1 MTLETWKMSKF
12 KGFVYGGPVPGSA
25 GFYFGQGS
33 GGPGICSGAS
43 PALVHVNFVNSR
55 FYTRTSG
62 QVGITS
68 NDFADLQTFTGPAG
82 RTYTNADGDLVTVG
96 LNEPRLGNHIDTGSG
111 LFDAGLLLESEERT
125 NLWPN
130 SHTLNPSSTPSGGTG
145 ASPVYNIYPQN
156 SVQTLPDGA
165 TGADDGVGFTCTGIA
180 SDGDGGFWVGNLGRP
195 SQSSV
200 APAEPQLVRV
210 NSDASAIMSAI
221 PTSFQMQGVAKR
233 NDVLYYVRQTAGV
246 YHIDTDGSGEALA
259 FAVTGANG
267 IAYDQTRDRFW
278 LSVGTV
284 ISLRTIDGSV
294 DASFDIGGETIDHL
308 YHDPIRDVLWVSSGA
323 NNAIANIRIVQPDG
337 TVLKAMSL
345 EDGYAVE
352 GIVVEG
358 NEVVCVYDGFFHAP
372 DGVPVPNQLNTLK
385 KHKVVFGPSGM
396 PADYVQFDKGA
407 GTSSGD
413 YSILQLPGLTVASGR
428 YTQSVYTMNDEE
440 GDVDV
445 SFRITSDGYE
455 TKTVGDEWSR
465 ISYTTA
471 ADQTVLATQI
481 LLRGTYGTSE
491 TASLWFDI
499 MQVEAGQVATS
510 PIITTDSPV
519 TLAGETLQIDA
530 PVLARAI
537 GSPGP
542 ELWEA
547 GDVSAGP
554 LWSESGGVYT
564 KASVGNAVL
573 GLTTLTANSA
583 FVVSFKITATT
594 SVLNLWRRNDAD
606 TANEQVASN
615 LGTGTHEIVV
625 RTTSSTNT
633 DGQFL
638 WFDGN
643 AFTGTIENI
652 SFRKV
657 TMPAA
662 VSIAIEGYMTYADG
676 DSSTQVLFTRW
687 LADGNNFIETRLH
700 TGLPSST
707 GDPFFLQSSSG
718 AVSSKFTNTSPYT
731 PGTNVPFSLASR
743 HGATFINGAYG
754 GNVLTEDTTP
764 TSLPDLIASDFQI
777 APIFNG
783 NITSLTIWA
792 DDITDPGIQAATAEG
807 SGFNPL
813 CPFDG

>member
-1 MTLETWKMSKF
+1 MLGLGLGIAYGQLRPLSRYSIDGKAPAVIADYSA
-12 KGFVYGGPVPGSA
+12 GVYGLDGAHVA
-25 GFYFGQGS
+25 FGY
-33 GGPGICSGAS
+33 
-43 PALVHVNFVNSR
+43 L
-55 FYTRTSG
+55 
-62 QVGITS
+62 
-68 NDFADLQTFTGPAG
+68 LTFTGPAG

-111 LFDAGLLLESEERT
+111 LFDTGLLMESEERT
-125 NLWPN
+125 NLYPN
-130 SHTLNPSSTPSGGTG
+130 THTLNPSSTPSGGTG

-200 APAEPQLVRV
+200 DPAEPQLVRV

-510 PIITTDSPV
+510 PIITTGSSV

-530 PVLARAI
+530 
-537 GSPGP
+537 
-542 ELWEA
+542 
-547 GDVSAGP
+547 
-554 LWSESGGVYT
+554 
-564 KASVGNAVL
+564 AVL
-573 GLTTLTANSA
+573 QTA
-583 FVVSFKITATT
+583 
-594 SVLNLWRRNDAD
+594 
-606 TANEQVASN
+606 
-615 LGTGTHEIVV
+615 LG
-625 RTTSSTNT
+625 
-633 DGQFL
+633 
-638 WFDGN
+638 
-643 AFTGTIENI
+643 A
-652 SFRKV
+652 

-662 VSIAIEGYMTYADG
+662 VSAAMDTFITYADL
-676 DSSTQVLFTRW
+676 DTADQLTLYDHRVDANNRMTVTVSTDGANTGLFTFTMVN
-687 LADGNNFIETRLH
+687 G
-700 TGLPSST
+700 GSSA
-707 GDPFFLQSSSG
+707 S
-718 AVSSKFTNTSPYT
+718 VSAPVEIS
-731 PGTNVPFSLASR
+731 PGTNIAASVAWYADAA
-743 HGATFINGAYG
+743 GINIAVNGTAATEVATAIG
-754 GNVLTEDTTP
+754 V
-764 TSLPDLIASDFQI
+764 PDLIAADADI
-777 APIFNG
+777 ATDFNG
-783 NITSLTIWA
+783 NIPLQRIWA
-792 DDITDPGIQAATAEG
+792 ENVGDDNLAALTE
-807 SGFNPL
+807 
-813 CPFDG
+813 